1 MKKIITL
8 LASCAIAM
16 SSWNVCLAA
25 DNKMTADE
33 AVGYALENSLEV
45 KKCNA
50 AIQTAKYQ
58 SYQAKM
64 SKDNI
69 SKMETVD
76 SSTYLIATG
85 YAYKAAQLQYT
96 VSQRNAED
104 NKKAVAVQVKKDFY
118 TYINSQAAVE
128 IANQNLK
135 NAEEKM
141 ASAKAR
147 LDNGSISQL
156 DYKSFELIKKN
167 AENSLKSA
175 ERTRDLNL
183 IVLKNTMNYPLD
195 KELVPVGSV
204 EYTPE
209 EITTPEK
216 ATELSR
222 STNKYLNI
230 SDSFSLAKERW
241 ITAGKHF
248 TSALHDYKIEKA
260 TYETAEADYTLNVN
274 SLDTSIRS
282 TYNSLLTLAENLDY
296 MQSNVELLKDTADAA
311 YLKYEM
317 GSMSASDYRDARQ
330 NFESAQN
337 ELQNLKLTYLTT
349 KLSYDNIYT
358 K

>member
-1 MKKIITL
+1 MKKIITIL
-8 LASCAIAM
+8 MAAVLAA
-16 SSWNVCLAA
+16 SSWQVCFAA
-25 DNKMTADE
+25 DGKITVDE
-33 AVGYALENSLEV
+33 AVSYALENSLEV
-45 KKCNA
+45 KKYDA
-50 AIQTAKYQ
+50 AIQNAKYQ

-69 SKMETVD
+69 GKMETVD
-76 SSTYLIATG
+76 SSTYLVATG

-96 VSQRNAED
+96 VAQRNAED

-118 TYINSQAAVE
+118 TYINSQTAVE

-135 NAEEKM
+135 NAEEKI

-183 IVLKNTMNYPLD
+183 IILKNTLNYPKND
-195 KELVPVGSV
+195 ELVPVGTV

-209 EITTPEK
+209 EITAPEK
-216 ATELSR
+216 AIELSR
-222 STNKYLNI
+222 ETNSYLNI
-230 SDSFSLAKERW
+230 NDSFNLAKERW
-241 ITAGKHF
+241 TTAGKHF
-248 TSALHDYKIEKA
+248 TSALYDYKIERA
-260 TYETAEADYTLNVN
+260 TYESAEADYTLNIN
-274 SLDTSIRS
+274 SLDTGIRS
-282 TYNSLLTLAENLDY
+282 TYNSLVTLSENLDY
-296 MQSNVELLKDTADAA
+296 MQSNVELLKDTAEAA